1 MYIGLLH
8 THRLV
13 VILFLLLYV
22 AKLILLLSEKEEWL
36 TILTKKS
43 KIAEMVI
50 SFLFLATGI
59 GMLFNIAEIKMMLII
74 KFIAVAASIPL
85 AIIGFKKK
93 NKILASVA
101 VLLIIVSYGLAEMSK
116 RSVEKKSLTSDIVQD
131 INSTNYDLNLHGKA
145 VFGTYC
151 QVCHGEEGTL
161 GLSGAKN
168 LQKSQLNEQE
178 ILNIITNG
186 KGNMAGYGK
195 SLSEQ
200 EIKAVSSYIQ
210 TLRK

>member
-1 MYIGLLH
+1 MYIALLH

-13 VILFLLLYV
+13 VILFLLLYL
-22 AKLILLLSEKEEWL
+22 AKLVFLLSEKEEWL
-36 TILTKKS
+36 NTLTKKS

-59 GMLFNIAEIKMMLII
+59 GMLFSIAEIKTLLII
-74 KFIAVAASIPL
+74 KFVIVAASIPI

-93 NKILASVA
+93 NKILASASV
-101 VLLIIVSYGLAEMSK
+101 VLIIISYGLAEMNK
-116 RSVEKKSLTSDIVQD
+116 RNVEKKSLAPDVVQD
-131 INSTNYDLNLHGKA
+131 VNSTNYDLVSHGKA
-145 VFGTYC
+145 VFTTYC
-151 QVCHGEEGTL
+151 QVCHGEEGNL

-168 LQKSQLNEQE
+168 LQKSQLSEQE
-178 ILNIITNG
+178 IWNIITNG

-195 SLSEQ
+195 ILSEQ
-200 EIKAVSSYIQ
+200 EIKAVSAYVQ